1 MKQLGESLEAIRK
14 GLGAIG
20 GKLGSRKGVVWKQL
34 GGAKGEVL
42 EALRGGL
49 EAARKWLRSN

>member
-1 MKQLGESLEAIRK
+1 MEAVRE

-34 GGAKGEVL
+34 GGARGEVL
-42 EALRGGL
+42 EALR
-49 EAARKWLRSN
+49 EVV